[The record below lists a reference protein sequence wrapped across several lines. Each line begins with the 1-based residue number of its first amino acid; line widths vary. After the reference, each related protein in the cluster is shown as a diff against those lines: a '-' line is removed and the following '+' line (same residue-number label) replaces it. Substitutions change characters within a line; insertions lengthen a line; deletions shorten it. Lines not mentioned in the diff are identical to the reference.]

1 MDVKEFVAETL
12 KQVSEA
18 VQENETTFKKS
29 KNSLSGADKLQSIN
43 MFRHD
48 DGFVT
53 HVDFDIAVTESA
65 SQDGGAK
72 LSIVGIGKVGGDLR
86 QGTETVS
93 RVKFR
98 VPLQLK

>member
-12 KQVSEA
+12 KQISEA
-18 VQENETTFKKS
+18 VQENETTFKKAKS
-29 KNSLSGADKLQSIN
+29 PGGSDKLQSIN
-43 MFRHD
+43 MFKHN

-65 SQDGGAK
+65 SKDGGAK
-72 LSIVGIGKVGGDLR
+72 LSIAGIGKVGGDLK

-98 VPLQLK
+98 VPLQLQ

>member
-18 VQENETTFKKS
+18 VQENQTTYKKPNGVGGS
-29 KNSLSGADKLQSIN
+29 DKLQAIN
-43 MFRHD
+43 MFRHN

-53 HVDFDIAVTESA
+53 HVDFDIAVTES
-65 SQDGGAK
+65 SSKDGGAK
-72 LSIVGIGKVGGDLR
+72 LSIAGVGKLGGDLK

-98 VPLQLK
+98 VPLQLQ